1 MRSPSHGNLGAIM
14 DVWVKLKDGAYTN
27 LRYVISVYAD
37 WDVSAE
43 TWRVGFVGLP
53 SADAT
58 VHFDG
63 SYASEALAASAARE
77 LVNGVTLAGLVG

>member
-1 MRSPSHGNLGAIM
+1 M
-14 DVWVKLKDGAYTN
+14 DTWVKLKDGAYTN
-27 LRYVISVYAD
+27 LRHVVSVYAD
-37 WDVSAE
+37 WDASAE

-63 SYASEALAASAARE
+63 SYVSQAAASDAARE
-77 LVNGVTLAGLVG
+77 LVNGVTVESLVG